1 MDKKRRKLRDY
12 LADEDYFMG
21 LAHLVA
27 AGSKNPHQQVGA
39 VVADANG
46 RRFAI
51 GTDALPAPL
60 GDSAQTWEADV
71 IIHAEIQALR
81 GFIPSHGGVLFVT
94 TRPCLP
100 CVCEAMH
107 AGIRRIIFCGKAE
120 PTPDWSRVQEIA
132 RLGFIQIEE
141 FKGDLNWIRDQIK
154 WLEARGLF
162 S

>member
-1 MDKKRRKLRDY
+1 MDKKRRKVREWLS
-12 LADEDYFMG
+12 DEDYFMG

-46 RRFAI
+46 RRFAV
-51 GTDALPAPL
+51 GTDIVPAPL
-60 GDSAQTWEADV
+60 ADSAQPWDADV

-94 TRPCLP
+94 ARPCLP
-100 CVCEAMH
+100 CVCEALN
-107 AGIRRIIFCGKAE
+107 AGIRRVIFCGHAE
-120 PTPDWSRVQEIA
+120 AGADWNRVQEVA
-132 RLGFIQIEE
+132 RQGFIQIEE
-141 FKGDLNWIRDQIK
+141 FKGDLNWIRDHIK

-162 S
+162 G